1 MKLIATI
8 PVRNEDWILERNLQ
22 TLSHFCD
29 VIIVADQQSTDMTRQ
44 ICRRYDKVVIIPN
57 TSPLLDVE
65 LSGSRQLMLNAAR
78 DHDGKNIVLAVDADE
93 IVTATVLGSAAW
105 QNALD
110 ALQPGRSLLLQ
121 WITLWRDPGR
131 YRNDASVWSNNWK
144 QFVFRDDRQTDFSRF
159 QMHGPRMP
167 LPFTQEAVR
176 LDEVKVL
183 HYQFVTWHRMLSK
196 QRYYRVLERITSLD
210 KSAVEINDVYVITRD
225 ERNMVLQNV
234 PAEWV
239 APWQE
244 RGIDLEHFAEAP
256 LYWYDVEVLRSF
268 KQYGVQCF
276 AALDI
281 WDVDWEQK
289 RQLAL
294 AQDQD
299 EMPDEPINDPRSW
312 SLCRYDAYLRENY
325 HAPRLVY
332 YALRVPLGRRLLGWP
347 TWMGSREG

>member
-8 PVRNEDWILERNLQ
+8 PVRNEEWILERNLQ

-29 VIIVADQQSTDMTRQ
+29 VIIVADQQSTDMTTEV
-44 ICRRYDKVVIIPN
+44 CRGYDRVVIIHN
-57 TSPLLDVE
+57 TSPLLNAE

-78 DHDGKNIVLAVDADE
+78 DYDGMNIILAVDADE
-93 IVTATVLGSAAW
+93 IVTATVLDSVAW

-121 WITLWRDPGR
+121 WIILWRDPGR

-144 QFVFRDDRQTDFSRF
+144 QFVFRDDRQTDFSSF
-159 QMHGPRMP
+159 PEQGPRIP
-167 LPFTQEAVR
+167 SPFAEKALR

-183 HYQFVTWHRMLSK
+183 HYQFVSWQRMLSK
-196 QRYYRVLERITSLD
+196 QRHYRVLERIVYPD
-210 KSAVEINDVYVITRD
+210 KSTVEINGLYVITRD
-225 ERNMVLQNV
+225 ERNMVLEDV

-239 APWQE
+239 TPWQE

-256 LYWYDVEVLRSF
+256 LYWYDVEVLRF
-268 KQYGVQCF
+268 FRQYGVQCF

-299 EMPDEPINDPRSW
+299 GMPDEPINDPRSW
-312 SLCRYDAYLRENY
+312 SLRRYHAYLRENY
-325 HAPRLVY
+325 HTPRLVY

-347 TWMGSREG
+347 AWMGSREG